1 MCCQR
6 GVRSV
11 SMCCRSLQDVQIWF
25 QPNAAAR
32 FAPFLPRSDSQ
43 DAFGESA
50 SGSQCLFTVST
61 HETVNKHFSNMGL

>member
-1 MCCQR
+1 M
-6 GVRSV
+6 

-50 SGSQCLFTVST
+50 SVITQWFPVFIYRLHAGLKSFVSDP
-61 HETVNKHFSNMGL
+61 FYNMRL